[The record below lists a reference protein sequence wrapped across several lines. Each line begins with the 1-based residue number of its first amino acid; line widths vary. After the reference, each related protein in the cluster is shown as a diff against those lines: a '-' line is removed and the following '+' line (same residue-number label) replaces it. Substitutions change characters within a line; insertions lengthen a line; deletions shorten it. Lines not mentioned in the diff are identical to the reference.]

1 MQLRKSDVIDGA
13 LSILDD
19 YGLADLSMRRLA
31 GSLGVAPGAL
41 YWHVANKQALLG
53 AVSDRI
59 LSRLNTG
66 HGASSEWDDELRA
79 LARRLRDALLAH
91 RDGAEIVASSLS
103 ARTVTH
109 PVRTTVAHTL
119 QAAGLS
125 VGDSLTGADALLYY
139 VLGATTDE
147 QSRLQM
153 DSAGALP
160 PSDSADGA
168 DNFADSDASRRFEF
182 GLDLFV
188 NGVDHRVRTL
198 RS

>member
-1 MQLRKSDVIDGA
+1 MQLRKNDVVDGA
-13 LSILDD
+13 LVILDD

-59 LSRLNTG
+59 LGRLDRSV
-66 HGASSEWDDELRA
+66 GAEQHPLDDVRA
-79 LARRLRDALLAH
+79 RAHRLRDALLAH
-91 RDGAEIVASSLS
+91 RDGAEVVASSLS

-109 PVRTTVAHTL
+109 PVRSTFAADL
-119 QAAGLS
+119 IAAGLS
-125 VGDSLTGADALLYY
+125 TGDADHAADAVLYY

-153 DSAGALP
+153 ESAGAAP
-160 PSDSADGA
+160 VPESAGTDQHLDTDA
-168 DNFADSDASRRFEF
+168 TARFAF
-182 GLDLFV
+182 GLELFV
-188 NGVDHRVRTL
+188 DGIRRRVRTL
-198 RS
+198 NA